1 MDGGEMTKISAQE
14 EADLSS
20 ALIAKLLAEDG
31 GDGGRYSGYYDDY
44 GNAAAFNDAPDG
56 CVSGS
61 EADDDWDPS
70 LKRRRKLKEGK
81 SRKNHPSGNV
91 QNEAADIA
99 SGSSDLSDTGS
110 QKKPKRSKA
119 KPGPRK
125 EKAPPQPVMPGQ
137 YRSGAYTDEE
147 EQQFCEGLEKFG
159 RSWSEI
165 SSHVVTRDAKSIR
178 SHAQK
183 YFIKLFRDKVP
194 LPAKVRE
201 SGEGYTLSGRPLD
214 PNSAAARPYLQ
225 HVMQLDP
232 LPEPKSPEPVVI
244 QEAPSVE
251 SNTTTTTNDK
261 EAVSD
266 KTDTKNLT
274 PVLAADITPKDKP
287 ESPAVALTETE
298 DAPPKSPVRTLYA
311 MSRPQRSQIRSVA
324 LRYNDPHQMVRCTP
338 FAAPPLSNVAGS
350 QPFKLVAHTNAQL
363 AMDFHAHLMLSE
375 VIGLL
380 GGRWDAK
387 TRVLTVTR
395 AFPCTALETSDA
407 HTNVEMDP
415 ESELVVRSQIID
427 AGLRVVGWYHSH
439 PTFRPDPSII
449 DIENQTSYQALFRDS
464 ESSEEPFVGA
474 IVSPYDPEL
483 PRAASVLNW
492 FYVGKTAVDRGH
504 PKSLQIETTFDDEL
518 PLPDQEMLLQLFD
531 DTRSLK
537 HSASLE
543 EAWRPSST
551 ELRSLKMAVSLSH
564 RMPWLYSSQKP
575 EIETPPVPSN
585 ESVEDVELPMSAK
598 DTTEPEAAS
607 VDDASDCTA
616 TEPVQSKNGTPS
628 IDTDELWAV
637 DKHIPQAYLLT
648 GQRAIQDR
656 FLLALYRRFTAG
668 IFKAGPT
675 GEVANAQALG
685 RIFAAYHYSSRPE

>member
-1 MDGGEMTKISAQE
+1 MDQGKETKISAQE

-31 GDGGRYSGYYDDY
+31 AGGSRYSGYYDDY
-44 GNAAAFNDAPDG
+44 GNAAAFNDVPDDY
-56 CVSGS
+56 VSGS

-70 LKRRRKLKEGK
+70 LKRRRKLKGTK
-81 SRKNHPSGNV
+81 SRRTLPSDSV
-91 QNEAADIA
+91 QHSTADIA
-99 SGSSDLSDTGS
+99 SGSSDLSDSTGS
-110 QKKPKRSKA
+110 QRKPKRSKKSKA
-119 KPGPRK
+119 GPK
-125 EKAPPQPVMPGQ
+125 QEKAAPQPVMPGQ

-147 EQQFCEGLEKFG
+147 EQLFLEGLEKFG

-165 SSHVVTRDAKSIR
+165 STHVVTRDAKSIR

-183 YFIKLFRDKVP
+183 YFIKLFRDKLP
-194 LPAKVRE
+194 LPEKVRE

-232 LPEPKSPEPVVI
+232 LPEPKAPQLAAPET
-244 QEAPSVE
+244 
-251 SNTTTTTNDK
+251 SNEENNPATAANDK
-261 EAVSD
+261 GAISD
-266 KTDTKNLT
+266 ATEISRPT
-274 PVLAADITPKDKP
+274 PALAADNTPNGKP
-287 ESPAVALTETE
+287 KSPVATLTETE

-311 MSRPQRSQIRSVA
+311 MSRPQRSQVRPVA

-338 FAAPPLSNVAGS
+338 FAAPPLSNIVGS
-350 QPFKLVAHTNAQL
+350 QPFKLVVHTNAQL

-380 GGRWDAK
+380 GGSWDAK
-387 TRVLTVTR
+387 TRVLTVSR

-415 ESELVVRSQIID
+415 GSELVVRSQIID

-483 PRAASVLNW
+483 PGPASALNW
-492 FYVGKTAVDRGH
+492 FYVGKTAVDKGH
-504 PKSLQIETTFDDEL
+504 PKCLQVDTTFDEEL
-518 PLPDQEMLLQLFD
+518 PQADQEMLLQLFD
-531 DTRSLK
+531 DTRSLE
-537 HSASLE
+537 HCALLE
-543 EAWRPSST
+543 EAWRLSST

-564 RMPWLYSSQKP
+564 RMPWICNAQELD
-575 EIETPPVPSN
+575 IETPPISSKEP
-585 ESVEDVELPMSAK
+585 VEDMKPPVTVNN
-598 DTTEPEAAS
+598 TTEPEAAS
-607 VDDASDCTA
+607 IDGASDCTV
-616 TEPVQSKNGTPS
+616 TEPDQTKDDAP
-628 IDTDELWAV
+628 IDTNGLWAV
-637 DKHIPQAYLLT
+637 DKRIPQEYLLA
-648 GQRAIQDR
+648 GQRATQDK
-656 FLLALYRRFTAG
+656 FLLALYRRFAAG
-668 IFKAGPT
+668 IFKAAPT
-675 GEVANAQALG
+675 GEVANTQALG